1 MIQSTRNSSTT
12 LRTRVHRA
20 RIVAIGTEPF
30 NDSSVSSKWYFHPRA
45 FKGKGSIRKG
55 LVSVSDVVV
64 AAVFGSGRIVQLGPF
79 NVIPYMSNT
88 DSSSALWKSK
98 CLWANWTSILY
109 RFIGKLMVFVI
120 LLTRVL
126 LTRWRHGDF
135 ARLSMKNEA
144 RLTAKAVLYA
154 SIAIQ
159 LYLTRDT
166 DALR

>member
-1 MIQSTRNSSTT
+1 
-12 LRTRVHRA
+12 
-20 RIVAIGTEPF
+20 
-30 NDSSVSSKWYFHPRA
+30 
-45 FKGKGSIRKG
+45 
-55 LVSVSDVVV
+55 
-64 AAVFGSGRIVQLGPF
+64 
-79 NVIPYMSNT
+79 
-88 DSSSALWKSK
+88 
-98 CLWANWTSILY
+98 
-109 RFIGKLMVFVI
+109 MVFVI